1 MSTPVKP
8 VLLLILDGY
17 GYRADTTDNAVAAA
31 RKPHLDRL
39 FAENPMT
46 LINASD
52 KFVGLP
58 AGQFGNSE
66 VGHLNIGAGRVVLQ
80 DISRI
85 DVDVAEGTIG
95 QNPVLKTA
103 IDTAISTGKTLHVLG
118 LLSEGGVHSHENH
131 IYALIEAAAAAGA
144 NKIAVH
150 AFLDGRDTPP
160 RSAET
165 YLGRLQAVCDK
176 TGAKVATISGRYWA
190 MDRDKRWERLQPVY
204 NAIVEGVGLE
214 TAPTALEGLKAAY
227 ARDENDE
234 FVKATVIGTPVKME
248 DGDVVVFM
256 NFRADRAR
264 QVTTALIDPAFD
276 GFKARQ
282 PKFGYF
288 CSATSYG
295 DQYPIPVAYAK
306 EKVKNGIGEYL
317 ASLGLKQ
324 LRIAE
329 TEKYPHVTFFFSGG
343 EETPATGED
352 RILIS
357 SPKVATY
364 DLQPEMSA
372 PEVAA
377 KVVEAI
383 ESKKYDAIF
392 CNFANCD
399 MVGHTG
405 VFEAAVKAVETIDD
419 CVGKCVA
426 AMQAI
431 GGEVIITADHGNAEL
446 MYDHKSSQ
454 PHTQHTTGLV
464 PFVYVGRKAKL
475 AAPGEGALKDIAPSL
490 LAMMGLPKPAEMT
503 GNSLISFE

>member
-1 MSTPVKP
+1 MVP
-8 VLLLILDGY
+8 
-17 GYRADTTDNAVAAA
+17 
-31 RKPHLDRL
+31 
-39 FAENPMT
+39 
-46 LINASD
+46 
-52 KFVGLP
+52 
-58 AGQFGNSE
+58 
-66 VGHLNIGAGRVVLQ
+66 
-80 DISRI
+80 
-85 DVDVAEGTIG
+85 
-95 QNPVLKTA
+95 
-103 IDTAISTGKTLHVLG
+103 
-118 LLSEGGVHSHENH
+118 
-131 IYALIEAAAAAGA
+131 
-144 NKIAVH
+144 
-150 AFLDGRDTPP
+150 
-160 RSAET
+160 
-165 YLGRLQAVCDK
+165 
-176 TGAKVATISGRYWA
+176 
-190 MDRDKRWERLQPVY
+190 
-204 NAIVEGVGLE
+204 
-214 TAPTALEGLKAAY
+214 
-227 ARDENDE
+227 
-234 FVKATVIGTPVKME
+234 
-248 DGDVVVFM
+248 
-256 NFRADRAR
+256 
-264 QVTTALIDPAFD
+264 
-276 GFKARQ
+276 
-282 PKFGYF
+282 
-288 CSATSYG
+288 
-295 DQYPIPVAYAK
+295 
-306 EKVKNGIGEYL
+306 
-317 ASLGLKQ
+317 
-324 LRIAE
+324 
-329 TEKYPHVTFFFSGG
+329 
-343 EETPATGED
+343 
-352 RILIS
+352 